1 MLASDMKSSL
11 SFKRLALVVCAAA
24 YFSLLTAGRAEQA
37 GENVLMVLEY
47 VENGKAV
54 RTEIRTQIGAYV
66 APRTGQA
73 PASWRI
79 RPGEAVSGGA
89 PPEHEVEFLR
99 RENGALEA
107 LCIVQVKYFRNQG
120 LWQPAYRLD
129 ETPLF
134 VRDGSGWRPLPT
146 PSGNPALIQLL
157 GNTLPNADGYYP
169 QLEFSL
175 STGSSAIDSWV
186 VR

>member
-1 MLASDMKSSL
+1 MLSSYMKNL
-11 SFKRLALVVCAAA
+11 HTCKRPALVVRAAA
-24 YFSLLTAGRAEQA
+24 FVFLLTAGPAGHA
-37 GENVLMVLEY
+37 GENLLMVLEY
-47 VENGKAV
+47 VESGKTR
-54 RTEIRTQIGAYV
+54 RTEISSRIGAYV

-79 RPGEAVSGGA
+79 RAGEAVSGGA

-99 RENGALEA
+99 RENGTLEA
-107 LCIVQVKYFRNQG
+107 LCIVRVKYFRAQG

-157 GNTLPNADGYYP
+157 GSTLPNAEGYYP